1 MSVLAHIAPKAK
13 AQERGTGGRHTPV
26 SVALRWL
33 SKTRQVFVVTLS
45 RETALVALG
54 IDTMNQKGIFAEIG
68 VEEDRGILVLANVSR
83 MYSDPDNLPPGVWT
97 GNNRQGTL
105 VFALPPRW
113 IGEERLT
120 TRRPAQRVE
129 FQPGAMDFGHPS
141 ESIAINYVR
150 ITLPDWA
157 APMRRGTALAQEA
170 ADKARERA
178 GLPPIRKVG

>member
-1 MSVLAHIAPKAK
+1 MSVLSHIAPKAK
-13 AQERGTGGRHTPV
+13 PQERGTGGRHTPV

-33 SKTRQVFVVTLS
+33 SKTRQVFVVTIS
-45 RETALVALG
+45 RETALEALG
-54 IDTMNQKGIFAEIG
+54 VDTKTQKNVFAEIG
-68 VEEDRGILVLANVSR
+68 VEETTGTLVLANVSALH
-83 MYSDPDNLPPGVWT
+83 SDPENLPPGVWT

-113 IGEERLT
+113 IGEERLKEK
-120 TRRPAQRVE
+120 RPAQRVE
-129 FQPGAMDFGHPS
+129 FGAVVK
-141 ESIAINYVR
+141 AIHDHRVFDIR
-150 ITLPDWA
+150 FLEITLPDWA